1 MGKRGGNVGAGEVTK
16 FEQEL
21 MPGTALGDSDFS
33 LRAMNVSI
41 NSGVGSCMAESCP
54 HEARGGNAGVCI
66 FSWNIKE
73 ADASKAL
80 EQISAE

>member
-1 MGKRGGNVGAGEVTK
+1 
-16 FEQEL
+16 
-21 MPGTALGDSDFS
+21 
-33 LRAMNVSI
+33 MNVSI